1 MIRHRGMLALL
12 VVAVVAAACGS
23 DSTKPSP
30 STEALVSA
38 APASNPPASASPAA
52 SPSPSPSPT
61 PAATP
66 KAVATPTALATA
78 SPVPTPKATPVP
90 WQSFTSK
97 RYHYKIKYPPGWV
110 ATPGGVGVSDQFD
123 GFDWPYVYIE
133 RDFVPTGSIVSIAK
147 TVTHDVAY
155 WKSHFHATVTSN
167 TPIKIAGWSGRFL
180 TFRGTDNGQT
190 VFFQHVILGKGRVG
204 YFLDMYGLNT
214 STVVD
219 RALFKQMYTTWR
231 PT

>member
-1 MIRHRGMLALL
+1 M
-12 VVAVVAAACGS
+12 
-23 DSTKPSP
+23 
-30 STEALVSA
+30 
-38 APASNPPASASPAA
+38 
-52 SPSPSPSPT
+52 
-61 PAATP
+61 ATP
-66 KAVATPTALATA
+66 KALATATA
-78 SPVPTPKATPVP
+78 SPVPTPKATPRP

-97 RYHYKIKYPPGWV
+97 RYHYKIKYPPGWI

-123 GFDWPYVYIE
+123 GFDYPYVYVE
-133 RDFVPTGSIVSIAK
+133 RDLVPSGSIVSISK

-167 TPIKIAGWSGRFL
+167 TPVKIAGWSGRLL

-190 VFFQHVILGKGRVG
+190 VFFQHIILGKGRVG

>member
-1 MIRHRGMLALL
+1 MIRQRGMLALF
-12 VVAVVAAACGS
+12 VVAVIAAACGA
-23 DSTKPSP
+23 DSATPSP
-30 STEALVSA
+30 STEALVSLA
-38 APASNPPASASPAA
+38 PASASPAA
-52 SPSPSPSPT
+52 SASPSPSPT

-66 KAVATPTALATA
+66 TAVATPKALATATA
-78 SPVPTPKATPVP
+78 SPVPTPKATPIP

-97 RYHYKIKYPPGWV
+97 RYHYKIKYPPGWI

-123 GFDWPYVYIE
+123 GFDWPYVYVE
-133 RDFVPTGSIVSIAK
+133 RDLVPSGSIVSISK

-167 TPIKIAGWSGRFL
+167 KPVKIAGWSGRML

-190 VFFQHVILGKGRVG
+190 VFFQHIILGKGRVG

-214 STVVD
+214 STVAD

>member
-1 MIRHRGMLALL
+1 M
-12 VVAVVAAACGS
+12 
-23 DSTKPSP
+23 ST
-30 STEALVSA
+30 
-38 APASNPPASASPAA
+38 SN
-52 SPSPSPSPT
+52 
-61 PAATP
+61 AT
-66 KAVATPTALATA
+66 
-78 SPVPTPKATPVP
+78 SCR
-90 WQSFTSK
+90 S
-97 RYHYKIKYPPGWV
+97 
-110 ATPGGVGVSDQFD
+110 
-123 GFDWPYVYIE
+123 
-133 RDFVPTGSIVSIAK
+133 GSIVSISK